1 MENVYNLRIKL
12 IKIYKKLEK
21 MENNKGGLSTAR
33 NIKIA
38 FFHLG
43 SGMADVLMTGVWNR
57 IMISDLGISATPVSL
72 LTGLRYFLAP
82 LGIWAGRISDKRSF
96 LGFRRLFW
104 IWLGRLMMLISTFGL
119 GLGTVQLMQ
128 NLGSAGAFTWG
139 IIVVSMILFSFGS
152 AISGSTF
159 LALIYDR
166 SKPEQRGRAV
176 GIVWTFLLLGFT
188 VGGIL
193 FSILLPR
200 DELATGLSFT
210 AEDLMRLFVI
220 AGVVFIVLWFFSLLG
235 EEQRGAAIVSDDA
248 EDETRSWKEDLR
260 LVWENPMMRFFLFYL
275 TLSMFFA
282 FSQDPILE
290 PFAGDVFDMDASLT
304 NRFAAYWGSM
314 AIIGSVFSLW
324 LLRKRESWT
333 HTRLSQVGVAI
344 LIVTFALF
352 TISAFM
358 KIDAIITPSLL
369 LLGLGLG
376 FWNIGTLGLMMDLSP
391 LGRAGT
397 FLGFWSMIV
406 TLARGGGISTG
417 GIVRD
422 LGLMASNQLSI
433 AYGSVFAGAFVGL
446 SVALWCLNNIHV
458 EKFKTDAFS
467 QSEQTAVILS
477 TSLD

>member
-1 MENVYNLRIKL
+1 MKNVYNLWIKL

-43 SGMADVLMTGVWNR
+43 SGMADVLIAGVWNR

-72 LTGLRYFLAP
+72 LASLRYFLAP

-104 IWLGRLMMLISTFGL
+104 IWLGRLMMAISTFGL
-119 GLGTVQLMQ
+119 GFGTVQLMQ
-128 NLGSAGAFTWG
+128 NLGSAGVFTWG
-139 IIVVSMILFSFGS
+139 IIVVSMIFFSFGN

-210 AEDLMRLFVI
+210 PDDLMRLFVV
-220 AGVVFIVLWFFSLLG
+220 AGLIFVVLWFFSLLG
-235 EEQRGAAIVSDDA
+235 EEQHGAAIESDEA

-275 TLSMFFA
+275 GFSMFFA
-282 FSQDPILE
+282 FSQDLVLE
-290 PFAGDVFDMDASLT
+290 PFAGDVFEMDASLT

-314 AIIGSVFSLW
+314 AIISSVFSLW

-333 HTRLSQVGVAI
+333 HTRLSQVGVAL

-352 TISAFM
+352 AISAFM
-358 KIDAIITPSLL
+358 KVEALMIPSLY

-446 SVALWCLNNIHV
+446 LVALWCLNNIHV

-467 QSEQTAVILS
+467 QSEQTATILS